1 MIASFHPCFEAD
13 DNRICAGRLPDA
25 DDLALIQSA
34 DAVILPQ
41 GCSEALYRMARD
53 HCGHVFPDYSARF
66 GYPGKSGQARL
77 FRKAETLH
85 PETVAFDNLDVYGH
99 YIQEHGLPFSW
110 PMVLK
115 LDWGG
120 EGNNV
125 HLISNAEA
133 LERVLGHVR
142 ACETTG
148 QKGFLLQEYIASG
161 NRSLRVVV
169 IHRYMTSYWR
179 THDQPGNF
187 YASLAGGARIDKDS
201 DPEIQALAVQAVRV
215 FCDRT
220 DINLAGFDLLFS
232 ETGSSS
238 PLFLEINYFFG
249 RQGLGGSEAYYS
261 LLLAQI
267 RQWLS
272 DQGLL

>member
-13 DNRICAGRLPDA
+13 ENRICAGRLPNA
-25 DDLALIQSA
+25 DDLALIRSA

-41 GCSEALYRMARD
+41 GCSEALYRMAHD
-53 HCGHVFPDYSARF
+53 YCSHVFPNYNARF
-66 GYPGKSGQARL
+66 GYPGKSGQVKL
-77 FRKAETLH
+77 FRKAGALH
-85 PETVAFDNLDVYGH
+85 PETIAFDSLDVYGR
-99 YIQEHGLPFSW
+99 YIQDGLPFSW

-120 EGNNV
+120 EGDNV

-133 LERVLGHVR
+133 LERALNHVR
-142 ACETTG
+142 ACEASG

-179 THDQPGNF
+179 THNQPGNF
-187 YASLAGGARIDKDS
+187 YASLAGGAHIDRDS
-201 DPEIQALAVQAVRV
+201 DITLQALAVQAVRT

-220 DINLAGFDLLFS
+220 GIDLAGFDLLFS
-232 ETGSSS
+232 ETDLSS

-249 RQGLGGSEAYYS
+249 RQGLGGSEAYYT

-267 RQWLS
+267 RQWLL